1 MSAGTVN
8 ADREVLL
15 ELTVRGPAPHERDVE
30 ALLDTGFN
38 GFLALPPAWIAA
50 LHLETIGQ
58 AQMVLASGEERRVQK
73 HEAVVVSDAF
83 DQSVE
88 VVEAADPLIGTE
100 LLWGCSLHV
109 DFVLGGRV
117 EVGTLT

>member
-58 AQMVLASGEERRVQK
+58 AQMVLARRAPRA
-73 HEAVVVSDAF
+73 EAR
-83 DQSVE
+83 
-88 VVEAADPLIGTE
+88 
-100 LLWGCSLHV
+100 
-109 DFVLGGRV
+109 GRRRFRCV
-117 EVGTLT
+117 

>member
-88 VVEAADPLIGTE
+88 VVEAAEPLIGTE
-100 LLWGCSLHV
+100 LL
-109 DFVLGGRV
+109 
-117 EVGTLT
+117 